1 MFVFLSLLS
10 LQPDEIVHLVPL
22 KDKKK
27 TAELRERIVVIVSSH
42 FPDGLDNWIIK
53 MMPVI
58 SEVI

>member
-1 MFVFLSLLS
+1 MLCSLMIMFVFLLLLS

-42 FPDGLDNWIIK
+42 FPD
-53 MMPVI
+53 
-58 SEVI
+58 